1 MIFLKKGN
9 FIFVVFLTISLNT
22 FSQKLVVKDLNEGF
36 IIPNVTI
43 YNTKKKTTVISD
55 FNGYL
60 NLSEFEKT
68 DTITFSHISY
78 EKLRI
83 PVNKILQSDKEVFNV
98 YLRSST
104 QRLSEI
110 ILSVGRNRES
120 KEKVSKKVSLI
131 TAKKTELDLPQTSAD
146 LLYYGGGIRIQKSQ
160 GGGGSPVIRGFEA
173 NRVLLVIDG
182 VRMNNAIY
190 RSGHLQNAI
199 TIDPNTLERTE
210 VIFGPSSVGYGSDAL
225 GGVVHF
231 YTRTPKI
238 NNEKK
243 WIVMGSNSLNTIL
256 NHNINNLNF
265 EHSKENWGSF
275 TSFSYSDFGDII
287 MGRNRTHGF
296 ENWGL
301 NKHYLVSEKFNE
313 ENFINKNPAIQKN
326 TNYSQFDFLQKF
338 NIKISETS
346 NFVLNLQHSKSS
358 NINRYDKLNEYSSQ
372 EILKYSQWYYGPQKR
387 TLISSTY
394 NFVDDKKWL
403 KKGSIVAAFQKI
415 KESRNN
421 RKFQS
426 LVLNSQIENVDLFS
440 LNADFIGNKTNVSS
454 FSYGFEF
461 TYNDVSSVAFGEKL
475 VKNDLLLSGAKDP
488 NSIFKIPTR
497 YPSKG
502 SNYSSAAS
510 YYEFR
515 KDLSEKSNFNFGMR
529 YSITWL
535 NASWEE
541 EALIDANLST
551 IQTKN
556 SSLTGSL
563 GYVTRLKKN
572 WQINANF
579 SSGFRSPN
587 IDDMGKIRENRGVL
601 SVPNK
606 QLKPEYAYSSDLG
619 FTKFFNNK
627 LNILSLNLYYTH
639 ITNHIIRDYFEIL
652 DDKSTE
658 NPQTIL
664 YDFEEVKTMANIN
677 SGRAYIY
684 GFSFDSETE
693 ISKKLSFK
701 SNITYTNGGS
711 VQNPYPLPSIS
722 PIFGSFYL
730 KWIHSR
736 TKLQLSY
743 KFSGVKKPKDY
754 SIGGEDRLEETPLI
768 GYSDGIAQYYGMPS
782 WRVVKLSSSYKFSDN
797 LKATLIFDNLFDVHY
812 REFASGISS
821 PGRNLNIVLEHKF

>member
-1 MIFLKKGN
+1 MIFLKKGK
-9 FIFVVFLTISLNT
+9 FIFVVFLIISLNT

-43 YNTKKKTTVISD
+43 YNTKKTTTIISD

-60 NLSEFEKT
+60 NLSEFKKS
-68 DTITFSHISY
+68 DTITFSHVAY
-78 EKLRI
+78 EKLQI
-83 PVNKILQSDKEVFNV
+83 PVNKILQSDKDVYDV
-98 YLRSST
+98 YLSPST
-104 QRLSEI
+104 QTLSEI
-110 ILSVGRNRES
+110 ILSVGRNRGS
-120 KEKVSKKVSLI
+120 KEKISKKVSLI

-146 LLYYGGGIRIQKSQ
+146 LLYYGGGVRIQKSQ
-160 GGGGSPVIRGFEA
+160 GGGGSPVIRGFEG

-210 VIFGPSSVGYGSDAL
+210 VIFGPASVGYGSDAL

-265 EHSKENWGSF
+265 EHSKENWASF
-275 TSFSYSDFGDII
+275 TSFSYSNFGNII

-301 NKHYLVSEKFNE
+301 NKHSLISEKINE
-313 ENFINKNPAIQKN
+313 ENFINKNPTVQKN

-338 NIKISETS
+338 NIKISESS

-358 NINRYDKLNEYSSQ
+358 NIDRYDKLSEYSSK
-372 EILKYSQWYYGPQKR
+372 ENLKYSQWYYGPQKR

-394 NFVDDKKWL
+394 NFIVDKIWL

-415 KESRNN
+415 KESRYN

-440 LNADFIGNKTNVSS
+440 LNADFVGNKTDISS
-454 FSYGFEF
+454 LSYGFEF
-461 TYNDVSSVAFGEKL
+461 TYNDINSVAFGEKL
-475 VKNDLLLSGAKDP
+475 VKNDLLLLSSKDP
-488 NSIFKIPTR
+488 SSIFKIPTR
-497 YPSKG
+497 YPSEG
-502 SNYSSAAS
+502 SNYSTAAS

-535 NASWEE
+535 NANWEE
-541 EALIDANLST
+541 EALIDANLSS

-563 GYVTRLKKN
+563 GYVTRSKNN

-619 FTKFFNNK
+619 LTKFFNNK
-627 LNILSLNLYYTH
+627 LNILSLNLFYTH

-652 DDKSTE
+652 NDKSTE

-664 YDFEEVKTMANIN
+664 YNFEEVKTMANIN

-684 GFSFDSETE
+684 GFSFDSEAE

-701 SNITYTNGGS
+701 SNITYTKGGS

-722 PIFGSFYL
+722 PVFGSFYL
-730 KWIHSR
+730 KWIHS
-736 TKLQLSY
+736 SM
-743 KFSGVKKPKDY
+743 
-754 SIGGEDRLEETPLI
+754 GGEDGLEETPLI
-768 GYSDGIAQYYGMPS
+768 GYSDGIAQHYGMPS
-782 WRVVKLSSSYKFSDN
+782 WGVVKFSSSYKFSDN